1 LAGLET
7 LKPEADNGALGAR
20 AALAPPAERVL
31 LLSMREIAA
40 LVGYCAL
47 YEFEDVVAEL
57 TGAEIATPVGA
68 DGLELSR
75 KVYKVA
81 RHLSGSQRFAES
93 IRPRLGTLRMHQN
106 YDLFVACFNHPHE
119 LFALKAI
126 PDWRRRCR
134 VAVCYICEAWTHL
147 LPPYLLELLKDFDQV
162 FLGVSGPTQ
171 AVSDICGRP
180 CSYLPMGVD
189 AIRFC
194 PHPDL
199 PDRAID
205 VCGIGRRSPVTHATL
220 LDRAREGGFFYYYD
234 TVESKAFGR
243 FGRQLTFRVGN
254 VQEHRL
260 LLASLLKRS
269 RYFIANRAWA
279 DDSELTRGK
288 DEIASRFYEGAAAG
302 AVMLGDPPDTE
313 DFRAQFDWDGAVV
326 AMPFHASEVARVIA
340 GLEKEP
346 ERVAGIR
353 RRNVVNALSR
363 HDWSHR
369 LRALLEAA
377 GLSPTP
383 RMVGREARLSALAEE
398 LRGAAREP
406 ERSAGPLGQAVGGE
420 GVPAPKI
427 RP

>member
-1 LAGLET
+1 MAGLEA
-7 LKPEADNGALGAR
+7 LKPEAVGVAR
-20 AALAPPAERVL
+20 SDRAELASPAERVL
-31 LLSMREIAA
+31 LLSMREMAA

-47 YEFEDVVAEL
+47 YEFEDVVADL
-57 TGAEIATPVGA
+57 TGAEIASPVGI

-93 IRPRLGTLRMHQN
+93 VRPRLGTLRLHKS
-106 YDLFVACFNHPHE
+106 YDLFIACFNHPHE

-126 PDWRRRCR
+126 PDWRQRCR
-134 VAVCYICEAWTHL
+134 TAVCYICEAWIHL
-147 LPPYLLELLKDFDQV
+147 LPPYLLELLNDFDQV

-171 AVSDICGRP
+171 AVSDICRRP
-180 CSYLPMGVD
+180 CTYLPTGVD
-189 AIRFC
+189 ALKFC
-194 PHPDL
+194 PHPEL

-205 VCGIGRRSPVTHATL
+205 VCGIGRRSPVTHAAL
-220 LDRAREGGFFYYYD
+220 LDRARQGDFFYFYD

-279 DDSELTRGK
+279 DDSELTRGT

-302 AVMLGDPPDTE
+302 AVLLGDPPDTE
-313 DFRAQFDWDGAVV
+313 HFRAQFDWEGAVV
-326 AMPFHASEVARVIA
+326 AMPFHAPEAARVIA
-340 GLEKEP
+340 ELEKDP
-346 ERVAGIR
+346 ERLAAIR

-363 HDWSHR
+363 HDWTHR

-377 GLSPTP
+377 GLAATP
-383 RMVGREARLSALAEE
+383 GMVAREARLGTLAEE
-398 LRGAAREP
+398 LRAAP
-406 ERSAGPLGQAVGGE
+406 FDA
-420 GVPAPKI
+420 
-427 RP
+427 